1 MKDRVFKVL
10 YIEDNPVDIRYFQ
23 EIAKELRDIE
33 LEIVSATTLS
43 RGKELLNSS
52 KFDLIVSD
60 LGLPDSMGLY
70 TVKQVLKEYPHLPVI
85 VMTSINDEQLGVK
98 AIRMGAQ
105 DYLPKGNFDSGLL
118 ARAIKYSVERSTY
131 CTGLFSPGQAK
142 FQALMNNIERGAAF
156 FDKDMVLHESNR
168 AFEKIFDQT
177 SKGLSLEE
185 IAGPDLT
192 ACAGIAFSGQD
203 EPVDCGIEGVAG
215 SGFMGSLLFIPVK
228 DQAGKLLGV
237 LCLTSENL
245 TVKPLIDL
253 YSE

>member
-23 EIAKELRDIE
+23 EIAKDLRDIE

-70 TVKQVLKEYPHLPVI
+70 TVKQVLNEYPDLPVI

-98 AIRMGAQ
+98 AIKMGAQ

-118 ARAIKYSVERSTY
+118 ARAIKYSVERNSY
-131 CTGLFSPGQAK
+131 CTDLFSRGQAK
-142 FQALMNNIERGAAF
+142 FEALMKNIERGAAF
-156 FDKDMVLHESNR
+156 FDKDMFLQDFNQ
-168 AFEKIFDQT
+168 AFEQIFKQAC
-177 SKGLSLEE
+177 KGISLEK
-185 IAGPDLT
+185 IAGPNLA
-192 ACAGIAFSGQD
+192 ACAGTAFSGQD
-203 EPVDCGIEGVAG
+203 ESVECGLEGFAG

-228 DQAGKLLGV
+228 DQQGKLLGV
-237 LCLTSENL
+237 LCLATENL
-245 TVKPLIDL
+245 KVKPLIDL
-253 YSE
+253 YTE